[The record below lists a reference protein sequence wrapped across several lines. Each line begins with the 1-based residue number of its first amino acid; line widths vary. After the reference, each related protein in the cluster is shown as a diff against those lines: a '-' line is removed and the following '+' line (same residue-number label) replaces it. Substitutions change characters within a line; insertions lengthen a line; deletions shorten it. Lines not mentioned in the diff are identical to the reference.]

1 MTSLAAL
8 CAFAPDVVERYC
20 SEGAGEKARALQ
32 DVSADAICR
41 LRRELQSWCLGF
53 EEIRAQSFE
62 KFDRIW
68 SCRDTSYAELGQNA
82 AGGAQ
87 TKKVRRIA
95 VHEALNAWWQGLER
109 DADPAAMIGNA
120 GVGKTWAAL
129 DWLIDRKEDQPIVLL
144 MPSSAATT
152 LTSVATETGMKELL
166 ARRLYEMT
174 GVRDPDHWFRRLN
187 YLLGRPIDE
196 GPVLTV
202 YFDGLNQEPSV
213 QWRRVLQILRGD
225 AFAKRVR
232 VILSTRNHHFEEK
245 LQHFAK
251 PIRVGPFDREP
262 GRRTRPDA

>member
-1 MTSLAAL
+1 M
-8 CAFAPDVVERYC
+8 
-20 SEGAGEKARALQ
+20 Q
-32 DVSADAICR
+32 
-41 LRRELQSWCLGF
+41 
-53 EEIRAQSFE
+53 IR
-62 KFDRIW
+62 
-68 SCRDTSYAELGQNA
+68 
-82 AGGAQ
+82 
-87 TKKVRRIA
+87 
-95 VHEALNAWWQGLER
+95 
-109 DADPAAMIGNA
+109 PAMIGNA

-262 GRRTRPDA
+262 GGELDRMLEFEGLRQADLSEDVIKWASIPRLFSIVVNLRERLGGRVR